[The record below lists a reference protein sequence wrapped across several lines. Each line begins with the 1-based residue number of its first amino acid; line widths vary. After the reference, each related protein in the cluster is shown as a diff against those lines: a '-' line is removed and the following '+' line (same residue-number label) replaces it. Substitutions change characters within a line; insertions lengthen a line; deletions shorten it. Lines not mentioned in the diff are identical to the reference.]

1 MYIFLTQCFP
11 SRLGG
16 IESLVSNLALS
27 LGKKEK
33 VIVFADRHHLFYDAI
48 YDNQYKKHIIVRR
61 ISGLKFFRRRKKI
74 KELKSF
80 IESTQVKLV
89 IADTWKS
96 LELAIDYLNKK
107 NVPTLCLAHGNEL
120 LFNHIKKSQR
130 IIQTIQK
137 VSYIIAN
144 SQYTAS
150 LIAELMPK
158 RKNINFVYPGA
169 NDLRQIKADN
179 FMQINGDPV
188 LVTLARLEKRKGHAE
203 ILKAVKQL
211 KLKFSSIQYII
222 AGEGPEKLR
231 LQKLVKE
238 YSLESNVSIVGIM
251 NDSQKK
257 YLFENTDLM
266 VMPTLDEREKRIEQA
281 LLSAEKA
288 KDEADKVSR
297 EYDEIMKKAH
307 SEAQDILAKCKEAGD
322 KLKDEIER
330 KAKENSD
337 KMLDKTKKEIDSEK
351 ARAINEIKSATVDL
365 AIKVASKVIN
375 KNLDD
380 STNRNLAK
388 STINE
393 AN

>member
-1 MYIFLTQCFP
+1 M
-11 SRLGG
+11 G
-16 IESLVSNLALS
+16 
-27 LGKKEK
+27 
-33 VIVFADRHHLFYDAI
+33 
-48 YDNQYKKHIIVRR
+48 
-61 ISGLKFFRRRKKI
+61 
-74 KELKSF
+74 
-80 IESTQVKLV
+80 
-89 IADTWKS
+89 
-96 LELAIDYLNKK
+96 KK

-120 LFNHIKKSQR
+120 LFNHVKKSQR

-266 VMPTLDEREKRIEQA
+266 VMPTLDEREKRSVEGFGISYLEAAFFGIPSIASKFGGSPEAVLHNQTGIVIDNFDHLYKTIYN
-281 LLSAEKA
+281 LLSNSNLRNHLGKQ
-288 KDEADKVSR
+288 
-297 EYDEIMKKAH
+297 
-307 SEAQDILAKCKEAGD
+307 AQK
-322 KLKDEIER
+322 
-330 KAKENSD
+330 
-337 KMLDKTKKEIDSEK
+337 
-351 ARAINEIKSATVDL
+351 RAIQDFRWETVVNNYL
-365 AIKVASKVIN
+365 APLS
-375 KNLDD
+375 L
-380 STNRNLAK
+380 
-388 STINE
+388 
-393 AN
+393 

>member
-96 LELAIDYLNKK
+96 LELAIDYLNQK

-222 AGEGPEKLR
+222 AGEGSEKLR

-238 YSLESNVSIVGIM
+238 YSLESI
-251 NDSQKK
+251 
-257 YLFENTDLM
+257 L
-266 VMPTLDEREKRIEQA
+266 RIP
-281 LLSAEKA
+281 L
-288 KDEADKVSR
+288 
-297 EYDEIMKKAH
+297 
-307 SEAQDILAKCKEAGD
+307 
-322 KLKDEIER
+322 
-330 KAKENSD
+330 
-337 KMLDKTKKEIDSEK
+337 
-351 ARAINEIKSATVDL
+351 
-365 AIKVASKVIN
+365 
-375 KNLDD
+375 
-380 STNRNLAK
+380 
-388 STINE
+388 
-393 AN
+393 